1 MKKLITSL
9 MLVYSAMMMV
19 SCAKD
24 SGGNSAVAPPPVV
37 PSCGAGQVWNGT
49 VCVSGNGVILP
60 TTGTARYY
68 DYNRYFY
75 NSYWGVSTQN
85 GDMQIVNAAAYK
97 EFLKQAMAVC
107 DRNIW
112 GIEAGLASCDSWVS
126 GSFQLEFSVDSS
138 LKPSVTFTAYP
149 APNWYQYSINVGL
162 IGGGVAFNPL
172 HLTQNNTFSLI
183 NNSQGFEIRAQ
194 GSYWNGG
201 GLKLIQIQV
210 LKGTLN
216 DGYFSYDL
224 YFPYNNVAT
233 KIATGKFKRR

>member
-1 MKKLITSL
+1 MKKLMASFLAI
-9 MLVYSAMMMV
+9 YSALLMV

-24 SGGNSAVAPPPVV
+24 SGGDTVINPVI
-37 PSCGAGQVWNGT
+37 PSCAAGQVWNGT
-49 VCVSGNGVILP
+49 VCVNNTGVVPTNGVV
-60 TTGTARYY
+60 RYY

-75 NSYWGVSTQN
+75 NSYYGVSTQN
-85 GDMQIVNAAAYK
+85 GDMQIVNAGAYK

-112 GIEAGLASCDSWVS
+112 GWQAGLADCNNWVS
-126 GSFQLEFSVDSS
+126 GSFQIEFSVDSS
-138 LKPSVTFTAYP
+138 LKPTVSFTAYP
-149 APNWYQYSINVGL
+149 APNWYQYTLSVGIN
-162 IGGGVAFNPL
+162 GGGMAFNPL
-172 HLTQNNTFSLI
+172 YLNQNNTFSLI
-183 NNSQGFEIRAQ
+183 NNSKGFEIRAQ

-210 LKGTLN
+210 LQGTLQ
-216 DGYFSYDL
+216 DGYFTYDL